1 MSGPDDVT
9 AAGLLLVAGPLLG
22 MLGFYD
28 RALYRVWTAPREEHL
43 ALVAAHRRGWTMV
56 NVGFT
61 VATLLTTS
69 GLILLAASSA
79 VGDTWRAL
87 LVAGAVGY
95 AIAGVLWCA
104 VLAIRD
110 RTTPTL
116 ASLVAT
122 GTPTEPVET
131 LLGAVIGG
139 LFASFSMVTS
149 VALAGI
155 GLALLLGGGVAAPVA
170 LLVALVGAFTAVW
183 FVVAGDIIPA
193 VLYLPTIALGIALIV
208 GWT

>member
-61 VATLLTTS
+61 VATLLTAS
-69 GLILLAASSA
+69 GLILLASSA
-79 VGDTWRAL
+79 VVDTSRAVF
-87 LVAGAVGY
+87 VAGTVGY

-104 VLAIRD
+104 VLAIRA

-116 ASLVAT
+116 ARLVAA

-131 LLGAVIGG
+131 LLGGVIGG
-139 LFASFSMVTS
+139 LFASFSLVTS
-149 VALAGI
+149 VALVGI

-170 LLVALVGAFTAVW
+170 WLVALVGALTAVW

-193 VLYLPTIALGIALIV
+193 VLYLPTIALGIALIA